1 MPFCKHFFN
10 FANTI
15 IKIFHNISGVSNTSM
30 EKKKIIVLGAGMVG
44 KAIAIDLSKKHE
56 VWAADIDQLSLDY
69 LSANYPIKTVGA
81 NLMEEEGIQALVAA
95 FDLVVSAVPGFM
107 GFDVL
112 KAVID
117 AGKNIV
123 DISFMPED
131 FMALNALAA
140 KKGVTA
146 ITDCG
151 IAPGMPNLIAGHHNE
166 SMEIEDFKYYVGGLP
181 MVKVYPFYYK
191 APFSPIDVVEEY
203 TRPARFVEK
212 GKQMTKPAMSEPEM
226 LFFEQVGTLEAFYTD
241 GLRSLLTNMEHIPNM
256 KEKTLRY
263 PGHIQLVQALKT
275 AGFFDKEPIMVNNTS
290 IRPID
295 FTSKVLIRDWQ
306 LGPEEREFTVLRI
319 ELKGTQDGRLRNIV
333 YELYDTYD
341 EQEKLSSMA
350 RTTGFTAT
358 ANAELILNGKFG
370 GKGVFPLEL
379 VGMDFDCFDFIMDYL
394 KDRNV
399 VFQKIEIQ

>member
-1 MPFCKHFFN
+1 
-10 FANTI
+10 
-15 IKIFHNISGVSNTSM
+15 M

-44 KAIAIDLSKKHE
+44 KAIAIDFSKKHD
-56 VWAADIDQLSLDY
+56 VWAADIDQQSLDY

-81 NLMEEEGIQALVAA
+81 NLMEEEGIHALVAD

-107 GFDVL
+107 GYDVL
-112 KAVID
+112 KSVID

-166 SMEIEDFKYYVGGLP
+166 LMEIEDFKYYVGGLP

-203 TRPARFVEK
+203 IRPARFVEK

-226 LFFEQVGTLEAFYTD
+226 IFFDHVGTLEAFYTD
-241 GLRSLLTNMEHIPNM
+241 GLRSLLTNMAHIPNM

-275 AGFFDKEPIMVNNTS
+275 AGFLDKDPIVVNNTS

-319 ELKGTQDGRLRNIV
+319 ELKGTQDGRLRSIV
-333 YELYDTYD
+333 YELYDVYD

-379 VGMDFDCFDFIMDYL
+379 VGMDFDCFDFIMNYL
-394 KDRNV
+394 KDRKV
-399 VFQKIEIQ
+399 VFQIKEIQ